1 MYFIESGMVNIVQD
15 DSNQSKTQLT
25 KLSKGDFFGEVALVN
40 KSPRSA
46 SAYADDDNT
55 NCEPC
60 KLAFLDLD
68 AFERLM
74 GPCIELLKSKIVS
87 YKNYK

>member
-1 MYFIESGMVNIVQD
+1 MYFIESGKVKIIIQD
-15 DSNQSKTQLT
+15 DPGKPAKELNTL
-25 KLSKGDFFGEVALVN
+25 GIGEYFGEIALVN

-46 SAYADDDNT
+46 SAYADDST
-55 NCEPC
+55 SSEPC

-74 GPCIELLKSKIVS
+74 GPCIELLKHKIIS
-87 YKNYK
+87 YKSSS